1 MKKTEIKCYALAVLV
16 DELFMDIAENGGEK
30 TKKLTSCKGFVGIHQ
45 DIRSGANYF
54 LFISQTLRN
63 AAFNQFHEQLET
75 MLVVYPPCF
84 VDVKYLQNSNESKT
98 GGMNMCD

>member
-54 LFISQTLRN
+54 LFISQNFRN
-63 AAFNQFHEQLET
+63 AAFNQFHEQFET
-75 MLVVYPPCF
+75 MLIVYPPC
-84 VDVKYLQNSNESKT
+84 YAEGN
-98 GGMNMCD
+98 